1 VHTSTADAIAR
12 RQEVASLR
20 HALAQAQH
28 QTERQNAEL
37 EQTKM
42 AEKATQHTLSESME
56 EGLEVKRI
64 VYDVRVYDVR
74 VYDVW
79 ERLHEEE
86 TTNRKLTS
94 ELIQVRHTNKDNA
107 CLYKEAANT
116 LQQAQHTGA
125 RERESDRARETGMA
139 KDLEHRKKEIVQ
151 QRAVCLTHCSELDKH
166 IAESMR
172 MKQEFAMLQ
181 AAAQER
187 GVGVGLIIT
196 QRHPHIITVVEAGSA
211 TACGEIVEGDVIIG
225 IDGTDVEE
233 QDMKV
238 VRGMLLGPTGSR
250 VHLALKRGQA
260 GTAEEEESHYEVTI
274 IRGIKKTKPRF
285 V

>member
-1 VHTSTADAIAR
+1 MHTSTADAIAR

-116 LQQAQHTGA
+116 LQQAQHTDA
-125 RERESDRARETGMA
+125 RERESDRAREQESESVRERESNRARVREREREG
-139 KDLEHRKKEIVQ
+139 KRERKREN
-151 QRAVCLTHCSELDKH
+151 HCRS
-166 IAESMR
+166 
-172 MKQEFAMLQ
+172 F
-181 AAAQER
+181 
-187 GVGVGLIIT
+187 V
-196 QRHPHIITVVEAGSA
+196 
-211 TACGEIVEGDVIIG
+211 
-225 IDGTDVEE
+225 
-233 QDMKV
+233 DM
-238 VRGMLLGPTGSR
+238 TS
-250 VHLALKRGQA
+250 
-260 GTAEEEESHYEVTI
+260 
-274 IRGIKKTKPRF
+274 
-285 V
+285 